1 MAPRSKRRYTV
12 HVLIIFTALFAYWF
26 LASPAEFVKPE
37 PVKDSIREKL
47 RGLRSLLTD
56 DLNREDLYQ
65 NGYMSLLVGW
75 ALLKSS
81 GLNSVDRLLAS
92 TESEAPE
99 FAAFYN
105 HDGIGKVIDGFHS
118 FDVNTGNEQYKIW
131 KLVAPRGCKDT
142 LPLFL
147 NLKTGSH
154 LCGNHTEQQVHNW
167 QIGLNDPQRSNF
179 LIDKP
184 KTVKEWLRNVYA
196 SERTRL

>member
-1 MAPRSKRRYTV
+1 MAPRSKRKYTL
-12 HVLIIFTALFAYWF
+12 HVLVVFCACVAYWCLF
-26 LASPAEFVKPE
+26 TPADVSKPE
-37 PVKDSIREKL
+37 PVKSSIRDKL
-47 RGLRSLLTD
+47 KGLRSLLTD
-56 DLNREDLYQ
+56 DVHREDMYQ

-75 ALLKSS
+75 ALLKSA
-81 GLNSVDRLLAS
+81 GMTSVDRLLAS
-92 TESEAPE
+92 AESETPE

-105 HDGIGKVIDGFHS
+105 QDGVAKSVEGFHS
-118 FDVNTGNEQYKIW
+118 FDITTGTEQYKIW

-147 NLKTGSH
+147 NLKTGSF
-154 LCGNHTEQQVHNW
+154 LCGNHTEDEVHNW
-167 QIGLNDPQRSNF
+167 QKGLHDSRKSDF